1 MAQKRG
7 LGTGLDALFVDN
19 SSDEEVSGKGGAS
32 ELKMSEVEPDRTQPR
47 KSFDDDSLAEL
58 AESISQHGVLQ
69 PILVRPLAN
78 GRYQIVAGERRWR
91 ASRLAGKETIPA
103 LIRNL
108 SDLEAMTIALV
119 ENLQRED
126 LNPVDEALGYR
137 QLMEVSGLTQEQAA
151 KQVGRSRPSV
161 ANSLRLLS
169 LPDDVLDML
178 KKGEITVGHAKAILS
193 IADEKLRSAVAKQVS
208 ENGMTVRDAE
218 KFCQKPAKQEKLTLP
233 KAKESVAS
241 EVELSLQNAL
251 GVEVHVKYKDGSG
264 TLSVDFYSKDQ
275 LFEFANKLGK

>member
-1 MAQKRG
+1 MAAKRG

-19 SSDEEVSGKGGAS
+19 ANDEEVSGTGAS

-47 KSFDDDSLAEL
+47 KLFDEDSLSEL

-69 PILVRPLAN
+69 PILVRPLSS

-91 ASRLAGKETIPA
+91 ASRLAGKDTIPA
-103 LIRNL
+103 IVRNL

-126 LNPVDEALGYR
+126 LNPVDEALGYKS
-137 QLMEVSGLTQEQAA
+137 LMEVSGMTQEQAA

-178 KKGEITVGHAKAILS
+178 KNGEITVGHAKAILS
-193 IADEKLRSAVAKQVS
+193 IADDKIRSNVAKQVA

-218 KFCQKPAKQEKLTLP
+218 KFCQKPAKQEKLSLP

-264 TLSVDFYSKDQ
+264 TLSVDFYSKEQ
-275 LFEFANKLGK
+275 LFEFANKLGN